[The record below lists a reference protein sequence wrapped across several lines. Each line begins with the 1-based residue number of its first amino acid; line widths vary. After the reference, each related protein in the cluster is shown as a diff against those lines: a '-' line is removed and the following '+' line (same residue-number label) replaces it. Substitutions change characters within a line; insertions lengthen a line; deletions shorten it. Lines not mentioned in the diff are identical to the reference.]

1 MLPNKWWHPV
11 FKKRGI
17 TSAESKNTCFVLFIT
32 GSGNIFN
39 IFLIQAANAALKYK
53 KEEKILNEGN
63 AEKVNWEISKSSPKY
78 STQVFILG
86 ESV

>member
-1 MLPNKWWHPV
+1 MKALKTLNPYFWKHKILLFW
-11 FKKRGI
+11 GL
-17 TSAESKNTCFVLFIT
+17 LFIIA
-32 GSGNIFN
+32 SNFFNIFN